1 MTDSHK
7 LPKFSII
14 IPVRNEAAT
23 IERCVHAILNNAYPR
38 ERMEII
44 IADGG
49 STDGTRAILQK
60 LVEGDERVKVI
71 DNPARITPVGVNLGI
86 RQSTGDLIVF
96 MSGHAAMSSNFM
108 PELARVISEHP
119 DVWRAGGV
127 METVSDTH
135 MGRVIA
141 AAQSSPV
148 GVGPGNWRVG
158 VREEGYVHQVCFAAV
173 PRFVFDRV
181 GLYDEELVRNQDD
194 EFNQRVREAGG
205 KHYVNPSVRVQY
217 FARGSLRHLFRQYYQ
232 YGFWRIRTLQ
242 KRGRPAHLRQVIP
255 VFFVLG
261 WFLLA
266 IGGLLWSP
274 MWLALAAYAALYGSG
289 LVANVL
295 WVWRRHPLSVALLTP
310 LACAAMHFSYGF
322 GVLHGAWSFGVL
334 KGRFVT
340 RPESHK
346 LSR

>member
-1 MTDSHK
+1 MSSSLK
-7 LPKFSII
+7 YSKFSIV
-14 IPVRNEAAT
+14 IPVRNESDT
-23 IERCVHAILNNAYPR
+23 IERCINGILINDYPR
-38 ERMEII
+38 EHMEVIVV
-44 IADGG
+44 DGG
-49 STDGTRAILQK
+49 STDNTRSIVKK
-60 LVEGDERVKVI
+60 LMVGDERVKLL

-86 RQSTGDLIVF
+86 RHSTGDLIVF
-96 MSGHAAMSSNFM
+96 MSGHAVMSRNFM
-108 PELARVISEHP
+108 AELARVIKEHP

-158 VREEGYVHQVCFAAV
+158 VREGYVHQVCFAVV

-205 KHYVNPSVRVQY
+205 KHYMNPAVRIQY
-217 FARGSLRHLFRQYYQ
+217 FARGSLRHLARQYYQ
-232 YGFWRIRTLQ
+232 YGFWRIRTIQ
-242 KRGRPAHLRQVIP
+242 KRGRPAHMRQILP

-261 WFLLA
+261 WIVLA
-266 IGGLLWSP
+266 LGGLFSSLL
-274 MWLALAAYAALYGSG
+274 WLALVAYASLYAGG
-289 LVANVL
+289 LIANII
-295 WVWRRHPLSVALLTP
+295 WVSRHHALSVALLTP

-322 GVLHGAWSFGVL
+322 GVLHGFWSFVVL
-334 KGRFVT
+334 KGRFVPK
-340 RPESHK
+340 PEAHK

>member
-23 IERCVHAILNNAYPR
+23 IERCVSAILNNDYPR
-38 ERMEII
+38 DRMEVIV
-44 IADGG
+44 ADGN
-49 STDGTRAILQK
+49 STDTTRSLLDK
-60 LVEGDERVKVI
+60 LTNEDERVKVLE
-71 DNPARITPVGVNLGI
+71 NPARITPVGVNLGI
-86 RQSTGDLIVF
+86 RHSTGDLIVF
-96 MSGHAAMSSNFM
+96 MSGHAVMSRNFM
-108 PELARVISEHP
+108 PELARVISQHP

-127 METVSDTH
+127 METVSDTYVGK
-135 MGRVIA
+135 MIA

-158 VREEGYVHQVCFAAV
+158 AREGYVQQVCFAAV

-194 EFNQRVREAGG
+194 EFNQRVRNAGG
-205 KHYVNPSVRVQY
+205 RQYMNPAVRIQY
-217 FARGSLRHLFRQYYQ
+217 FARGSLRHLCRQYYQ

-242 KRGRPAHLRQVIP
+242 KHGRPAHLRQVLP
-255 VFFVLG
+255 VLFLMG

-266 IGGLLWSP
+266 FGGFLWHP
-274 MWLALAAYAALYGSG
+274 IWLALAAYAVMYAGG
-289 LVANVL
+289 LLANVI
-295 WVWRRHPLSVALLTP
+295 WISRRHPLLVALLTP
-310 LACAAMHFSYGF
+310 VACAAMHFSYGF
-322 GVLHGAWSFGVL
+322 GALHGAWSFGVL
-334 KGRFVT
+334 KGRFLT
-340 RPESHK
+340 KPESHS